1 MGQEIDKAEFD
12 ATDFEQFQRRLE
24 DEMNLLREL
33 FDCHGFESKHEVA
46 GYELEAWLVD
56 ESIQP
61 APINQAFISRLSNPL
76 VVHELSRFNVELNS
90 RPHKLTG
97 RALSL
102 MHTDLSGLW
111 QSCSETAATLNSRLA
126 MMGTLP
132 VLDDS
137 HLTMANMSEVKRY
150 RALNEQVLKLRR
162 GIPIKLDIRGRNH
175 LQSSHHD
182 VMLEAAATSFQIHLQ
197 VRPENAVRYYN
208 ASVLASA
215 PLLAAAANSP
225 FLFGKDLWDESR
237 IPLFEQAVNTDSEGV
252 IGHTGQSRVTF
263 GHAWC
268 KDSVLELFEENIELY
283 PVLLPTVSDIDKRN
297 LWHLRLHNG
306 TIWRWNRPLIGVD
319 DGVYHLRIEQRVVP
333 AGPTIIDMIAN
344 AAFYF
349 GLTTTLANEQTA
361 AESLIDFN
369 QVKDDFYLVARQ
381 GLQANIHWPGEG
393 QLKVKDLLLEK
404 LIPAAR
410 MGLSAL
416 DISQDD
422 LDHYL
427 DVFQARVE
435 SGQNGASW
443 QRCYVRHHD
452 CTMKELTETYINNQQ
467 SLKPVHEWLI

>member
-1 MGQEIDKAEFD
+1 MGQEIEKSEFN
-12 ATDFEQFQRRLE
+12 AADFERFQSRLAE
-24 DEMNLLREL
+24 EMDLLRKL
-33 FDCHGFESKHEVA
+33 FDGHAFESKHEVA

-56 ESIQP
+56 QSTQP

-90 RPHKLTG
+90 RPHKLSG

-102 MHTDLSGLW
+102 MHADLSGLW
-111 QSCSETAATLNSRLA
+111 QSCSETAETFDSRIV

-137 HLTMANMSEVKRY
+137 QLTMANMSEVERY

-162 GIPIKLDIRGRNH
+162 GKPIKLDIRGRDH
-175 LQSSHHD
+175 LQSSHQD

-197 VRPENAVRYYN
+197 VRPENAVRYFN

-225 FLFGKDLWDESR
+225 ILFGKDLWDESR
-237 IPLFEQAVNTDSEGV
+237 IPLFEQAVNTDSDGV
-252 IGHTGQSRVTF
+252 IGHTGHSRITF

-268 KDSVLELFEENIELY
+268 KDSLLELFEENIALY
-283 PVLLPTVSDIDKRN
+283 PVLLPTVSDIDKKN

-319 DGVYHLRIEQRVVP
+319 NSTYHLRIEQRVIP
-333 AGPTIIDMIAN
+333 AGPTIVDMIAN

-349 GLTTTLANEQTA
+349 GLTTALANEQTA
-361 AESLIDFN
+361 PELLINFD
-369 QVKDDFYLVARQ
+369 QVKDDFYLVAEQ

-393 QLKVKDLLLEK
+393 QIKVKDLLLER

-416 DISQDD
+416 GISQDD
-422 LDHYL
+422 LDTYL
-427 DVFQARVE
+427 DIFQARVE
-435 SGQNGASW
+435 SGQNGAVW
-443 QRCYVRHHD
+443 QRSYIRHHG
-452 CTMKELTETYINNQQ
+452 CSMQEMTEAYIRNQQ